1 MHETVLHQIGN
12 YLRSSLQAVPL
23 DAVRYLFLLLIATV
37 LILILRLPTS
47 ETTPVKTGPVRWD
60 ENLKIWASLALLIQL
75 VIYWIF

>member
-1 MHETVLHQIGN
+1 MQETLLHQIGD
-12 YLRSSLQAVPL
+12 YLRNGLQAVPL
-23 DAVRYLFLLLIATV
+23 EAVRYLFMLLIATV

-47 ETTPVKTGPVRWD
+47 ETTPVKKGPVRWD